1 MNKNKGIERNRLDYL
16 LTDIMPVE
24 VSELF
29 SFNQFYNYLIL
40 HEKELKSIIDDLY
53 KSKAKNNSVM
63 FQKAWATMPLK
74 YNVVKGISSK
84 RELNLIQP
92 LSALNLYLFIECYQK
107 EILRNLEDNAVFS
120 LRYHKKNT
128 DLYYKKKV
136 KKISHYFEST
146 SKKINRGVLQQTGA
160 YYKIHKFNSVSSFT
174 NSRIWKHSN
183 LKYSYFA
190 KIDYKACFDSIYS
203 HAYKWI
209 IEKNVIDSKSAKNSN
224 LFITIDRVLQN
235 INGRSSN
242 GLIVGP
248 EFSRMIAELLLQY
261 IDLDIK
267 SILLSYDKHL
277 HKDYSVF
284 RYVDDVYIFAN
295 TPQDIDLVIQS
306 FEKASSSYLLR
317 LNELKLYKSE
327 TPVLLNK
334 WISKTR
340 ELADRISNLFYNKS
354 EAKNQGDSL
363 AYLLKDGYIS
373 LERLESDFNYLLN
386 EFENDKRYIVSFMLS
401 TLLNNISKKK
411 DGYNLFK
418 SDNTSRAFIILELA
432 MYIYSYCTCFEH
444 SQKLI
449 SMIVYMDDELEFK
462 NNELNHKKLQ
472 TLLRRYAFIF
482 EKGNLNDLCNWFL
495 FFYEYKFSLTH
506 NSEMIIESK
515 LIEEENPILLANY
528 LIYSRYYTP
537 YFQEMLEKIEFIINN
552 QLDRIVSNEIMLHR
566 EFWYV
571 IIFNNCPYLSSGL
584 KMKLEKYIDD
594 IRQSNPDSPGKKLT
608 NIICDFMKQS
618 NLNQFFCWGYYNF
631 STSRQIAYRTYQ
643 RTVFKQYK
651 NKRSIAM
658 YGSLDT

>member
-74 YNVVKGISSK
+74 YNVVKGVSSK

-340 ELADRISNLFYNKS
+340 ELADRISNLFYNKN

-537 YFQEMLEKIEFIINN
+537 YFQEMLKKIEFIINN

-584 KMKLEKYIDD
+584 KMKLGKYIED
-594 IRQSNPDSPGKKLT
+594 IRQTNPDSPGKKLT

-651 NKRSIAM
+651 NKRSIEM

>member
-1 MNKNKGIERNRLDYL
+1 MKKNNNIERNRLDYI

-29 SFNQFYNYLIL
+29 SFNQFYNFLL
-40 HEKELKSIIDDLY
+40 LNQKELSSIINDLY
-53 KSKAKNNSVM
+53 KNKAKNNSVM
-63 FQKAWATMPLK
+63 FKDAWSTMPLK
-74 YNVVKGISSK
+74 YNVLKGTEST

-92 LSALNLYLFIECYQK
+92 LSALNIYLFIECYQK
-107 EILRNLEDNAVFS
+107 EILRNLEDNSVFS

-136 KKISHYFEST
+136 KRISQYFEKPY
-146 SKKINRGVLQQTGA
+146 KKIDRGVLQQTGA
-160 YYKIHKFNSVSSFT
+160 YYRIHKFNSVSSFT
-174 NSRIWKHSN
+174 NSRMWKYSN
-183 LKYSYFA
+183 LKYTYFA

-209 IEKNVIDSKSAKNSN
+209 IEKNVIDSKSAQNSN

-261 IDLDIK
+261 IDCDVK
-267 SILLSYDKHL
+267 SILLSYGKCL
-277 HKDYSVF
+277 QKDYCIF

-295 TPQDIDLVIQS
+295 TPQDIDLIIQS
-306 FEKASSSYLLR
+306 FEKSASGYLLH
-317 LNELKLYKSE
+317 LNELKLYKCE

-340 ELADRISNLFYNKS
+340 ELADRISNLFYNKN
-354 EAKNQGDSL
+354 EVKNQEDSPK
-363 AYLLKDGYIS
+363 YLLKDGYIY
-373 LERLESDFNYLLN
+373 LERIESDFNYLLH

-401 TLLNNISKKK
+401 TLLNNISNKK
-411 DGYNLFK
+411 DGYDLFRNDK
-418 SDNTSRAFIILELA
+418 TNRAFILLELA
-432 MYIYSYCTCFEH
+432 MNIYSYCTCFEH

-449 SMIVYMDDELEFK
+449 SMIVYMDDELDFK

-472 TLLRRYAFIF
+472 ALLRRYSFIF
-482 EKGNLNDLCNWFL
+482 EKGNINDLCNWFV
-495 FFYEYKFSLTH
+495 FFYDYKLSLTH
-506 NSEMIIESK
+506 NSEVIIENR
-515 LIEEENPILLANY
+515 LIEEENPILWANY

-537 YFQEMLEKIEFIINN
+537 YSQDILKKVEFIINN
-552 QLDRIVSNEIMLHR
+552 KLDRITSTEIMLQR

-571 IIFNNCPYLSSGL
+571 IIFNNCPYLSEDL
-584 KMKLEKYIDD
+584 KIKLGKYIHD
-594 IRQSNPDSPGKKLT
+594 IRESNPNSPAKKLT
-608 NIICDFMKQS
+608 NLICDFMNQS
-618 NLNQFFCWGYYNF
+618 TSNQFFCWGYYNF
-631 STSRQIAYRTYQ
+631 STSKQIAYRTYQ

-651 NKRSIAM
+651 NKRSIEI